1 MKKIIICCLLF
12 LFFSP
17 ISVLAADD
25 YDVVTLSNCVDAD
38 SARFMLDKVEVK
50 VKFMGIDSSTII
62 YDNFNDE
69 IDGSLVKDYV
79 CSILTN
85 AKEIKIEYE
94 PNIAR
99 EDKYGRVNAW
109 VFIDGVLLQKHLVEL
124 GYSKVAYLYD
134 EYKYGDELKSAE
146 QVAKEN
152 KIGIWMK
159 NDVEENVEVEPVIN
173 IEDNKNDE
181 EENIF
186 SRIICFLSD
195 MFEKLLELID
205 DFINEVL

>member
-1 MKKIIICCLLF
+1 MKKIMICCLLF

-17 ISVLAADD
+17 ISVFAADG
-25 YDVVTLSNCVDAD
+25 YDVVTLSNCADAD

-94 PNIAR
+94 PNIDK
-99 EDKYGRVNAW
+99 EDKYGRINAW

-134 EYKYGDELKSAE
+134 DYKYGNELKSAE
-146 QVAKEN
+146 KVAKEN
-152 KIGIWMK
+152 KVGIWMDK
-159 NDVEENVEVEPVIN
+159 ESDEVIVNNVVDSDEKDTKEEENV
-173 IEDNKNDE
+173 
-181 EENIF
+181 F

-195 MFEKLLELID
+195 LFEKLLKLID
-205 DFINEVL
+205 DFINDVL